1 MAKGR
6 KTGGKDFKKGE
17 SGRAG
22 ITGLLTGRPDM
33 KVYRA
38 VQDALDNPDLIP
50 GEKEALIARVFKTIS
65 DGVNRR
71 DELGRPDNVTF
82 QFCQLVST
90 LYFGKNGDGRLGAES
105 DPNVFRVRVVY
116 DDQIQT
122 RLNLDETKP

>member
-1 MAKGR
+1 
-6 KTGGKDFKKGE
+6 
-17 SGRAG
+17 
-22 ITGLLTGRPDM
+22 
-33 KVYRA
+33 
-38 VQDALDNPDLIP
+38 
-50 GEKEALIARVFKTIS
+50 
-65 DGVNRR
+65 
-71 DELGRPDNVTF
+71 VTF